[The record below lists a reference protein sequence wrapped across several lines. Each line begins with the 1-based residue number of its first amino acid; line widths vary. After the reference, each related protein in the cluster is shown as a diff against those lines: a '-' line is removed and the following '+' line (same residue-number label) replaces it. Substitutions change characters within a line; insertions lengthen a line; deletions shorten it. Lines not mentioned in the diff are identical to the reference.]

1 MGRFVLP
8 RSQRLLRRA
17 QQTLFWLWVPTGLV
31 LGASLLAPH
40 WTTLPMPAQ
49 DDADLVAALE
59 RLRTPGDEDAWMAVH
74 VLYAACSCSGRVVDH
89 LARAPRPQD
98 LVDKVLL
105 VGTTPAIEARLS
117 ESSMTIVRTTPDE
130 LAERFAIEG
139 APMLLVV
146 DPKGVIRYRGGYT
159 ERKQSFA
166 IHDLDII
173 ARLRADDVVAT
184 LPLFGCAVSDEL
196 RALLD
201 PFRSRTSP

>member
-105 VGTTPAIEARLS
+105 V
-117 ESSMTIVRTTPDE
+117 RTTPDE